1 MISGLDW
8 SPTTLT
14 AVGVSSLTSAL
25 LLLLVLLLLLRC
37 RQRKNRVLSQEAEED
52 LEDVDECPVYGIYYY
67 AEGDQVDEGRTEA
80 VDVNEDYESSSV

>member
-1 MISGLDW
+1 M
-8 SPTTLT
+8 T

-25 LLLLVLLLLLRC
+25 LLLLLVLLLLLRC
-37 RQRKNRVLSQEAEED
+37 RQRRRRVVSQEREED

-67 AEGDQVDEGRTEA
+67 AEGDQVDEGRTEV

>member
-1 MISGLDW
+1 M
-8 SPTTLT
+8 T

-25 LLLLVLLLLLRC
+25 LLLLLVLLLLLRC
-37 RQRKNRVLSQEAEED
+37 RQRRRVLSQEAEED
-52 LEDVDECPVYGIYYY
+52 LEDVDESPVYGIYYY